1 MEQEKRKRKFVTL
14 PMTVPEFEALND
26 LTVAIVARD
35 GKPIDRT
42 EVMREGINLLAAK
55 VIGQEVFNAAK

>member
-14 PMTVPEFEALND
+14 PMTVPDFEALND

>member
-1 MEQEKRKRKFVTL
+1 
-14 PMTVPEFEALND
+14 MTVPEFEALND